1 MQQIDL
7 RGSMVPFTLL
17 KISNSF
23 RTLEKGEIL
32 EILLSDSDALDDL
45 VRIIP
50 PTSYA
55 LILMEGIEGEDQG
68 TRIQLKK
75 ICGNEKR
82 VVSLPTHT

>member
-1 MQQIDL
+1 MQKIDL

-32 EILLSDSDALDDL
+32 EILLSDRDALDDL

-50 PTSYA
+50 ESTYA
-55 LILMEGIEGEDQG
+55 LIQMEDLSGEDQG

-75 ICGNEKR
+75 IRGNEKK
-82 VVSLPTHT
+82 VVSLPTHK

>member
-1 MQQIDL
+1 MQKIDL

-32 EILLSDSDALDDL
+32 EILLSDRDALDDL

-50 PTSYA
+50 ESTYA
-55 LILMEGIEGEDQG
+55 LIQMEDLSGEDQG

-75 ICGNEKR
+75 IRGYEKR
-82 VVSLPTHT
+82 AVSLPTHT

>member
-1 MQQIDL
+1 MQKIDL

-32 EILLSDSDALDDL
+32 EILLSDRDALDDL

-50 PTSYA
+50 ESTYA
-55 LILMEGIEGEDQG
+55 LIQMEDLSGEDQG

-75 ICGNEKR
+75 IRGNEKR
-82 VVSLPTHT
+82 VVSLPTHK

>member
-1 MQQIDL
+1 MQKIDL

-23 RTLEKGEIL
+23 RTLEKGEVL
-32 EILLSDSDALDDL
+32 EILLSDRDALDDL

-50 PTSYA
+50 ESAYA
-55 LILMEGIEGEDQG
+55 LIHMEDLSGEDQG

-75 ICGNEKR
+75 IRGNEKR
-82 VVSLPTHT
+82 VVSLTTHT

>member
-1 MQQIDL
+1 MQRIDL

-23 RTLEKGEIL
+23 RALEKGEIL
-32 EILLSDSDALDDL
+32 EILLSDRDALDDL

-50 PTSYA
+50 ESAYA
-55 LILMEGIEGEDQG
+55 LIQMEDLGGEDQG

-75 ICGNEKR
+75 IRGNEKR
-82 VVSLPTHT
+82 VVSLTTHK